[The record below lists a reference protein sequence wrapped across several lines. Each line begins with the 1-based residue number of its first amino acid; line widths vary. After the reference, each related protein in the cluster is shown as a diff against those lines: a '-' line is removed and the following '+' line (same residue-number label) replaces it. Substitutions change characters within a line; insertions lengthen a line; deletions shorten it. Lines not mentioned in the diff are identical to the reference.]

1 MKVYS
6 ITYASYFGDELFCDT
21 ELYTDEEKFNEGYRH
36 SVEDIA
42 ENIGDD
48 EEKEDFLNQYL
59 DGISHEVNWEN
70 WTGEQSYQLKIR
82 ITDL

>member
-21 ELYTDEEKFNEGYRH
+21 QLYTDEEKFNEAYKH

-59 DGISHEVNWEN
+59 DGISNEVNWEN